1 MKTKVKSKT
10 TMVGVHGGQLHHPP
24 LSRDALAESK
34 TSPGGKSAGGTRS
47 SGHPIPGAKHPS
59 GTWGHLSPPAPS
71 LRCVSTSTSK
81 HASPQF
87 FAKLLIIAVQ
97 LLFTNVGRAPICRRG
112 AGSRGVGSGRGGG
125 AWHTLATR
133 AGKKIEGCQVRAQRV
148 KCQRLRGVSGGTH
161 CWAQCTF
168 IYVRGSEPSFTNALA
183 NLLPTASPP
192 CRIELSGESR
202 AGDRCPLWGPLVCP
216 SMLAQLPVPPPPCH
230 KGWGF
235 PLEEP
240 I

>member
-1 MKTKVKSKT
+1 M
-10 TMVGVHGGQLHHPP
+10 GGSSIIHLCPGMLLQRAKP
-24 LSRDALAESK
+24 LQEGRLQVE
-34 TSPGGKSAGGTRS
+34 
-47 SGHPIPGAKHPS
+47 
-59 GTWGHLSPPAPS
+59 PAAPVTPS
-71 LRCVSTSTSK
+71 LGPSTPVGRGAISAPQLPACVSTSTSK

>member
-1 MKTKVKSKT
+1 M
-10 TMVGVHGGQLHHPP
+10 GGSSIIHLCPGMLLQRAKP
-24 LSRDALAESK
+24 LQEGRLQVEPAA
-34 TSPGGKSAGGTRS
+34 
-47 SGHPIPGAKHPS
+47 PI
-59 GTWGHLSPPAPS
+59 TPS
-71 LRCVSTSTSK
+71 LGPSTPVGRGAISAPQLPACVSTSTSK

-192 CRIELSGESR
+192 CRIQLSGESR

>member
-1 MKTKVKSKT
+1 M
-10 TMVGVHGGQLHHPP
+10 GGSSIIHLCPGMLLQRAKP
-24 LSRDALAESK
+24 LQEGRVQVA
-34 TSPGGKSAGGTRS
+34 
-47 SGHPIPGAKHPS
+47 
-59 GTWGHLSPPAPS
+59 PAAPVTPS
-71 LRCVSTSTSK
+71 LGPSTPVGRGAISAPQLPACVSTSTSK

-216 SMLAQLPVPPPPCH
+216 SMLAQHPVPPPPCH

>member
-1 MKTKVKSKT
+1 M
-10 TMVGVHGGQLHHPP
+10 GGSSIILLCPGMLLQRAKP
-24 LSRDALAESK
+24 LQEGRVQVA
-34 TSPGGKSAGGTRS
+34 
-47 SGHPIPGAKHPS
+47 
-59 GTWGHLSPPAPS
+59 PAAPVTPS
-71 LRCVSTSTSK
+71 LGPSTPVGRGAISAPQLPACVSTSTSK

>member
-1 MKTKVKSKT
+1 M
-10 TMVGVHGGQLHHPP
+10 GGSSIIHLCPGMLLQRAKP
-24 LSRDALAESK
+24 LQEGRLQVE
-34 TSPGGKSAGGTRS
+34 
-47 SGHPIPGAKHPS
+47 
-59 GTWGHLSPPAPS
+59 PAAPVTPS
-71 LRCVSTSTSK
+71 LGPSTPVGRGAISAPQLPACVSTSTSK

-192 CRIELSGESR
+192 CRIQLSGESR

>member
-1 MKTKVKSKT
+1 M
-10 TMVGVHGGQLHHPP
+10 GGSSIIHLCPGMLLQRAKP
-24 LSRDALAESK
+24 LQEGRLQVEPAA
-34 TSPGGKSAGGTRS
+34 
-47 SGHPIPGAKHPS
+47 PI
-59 GTWGHLSPPAPS
+59 TPS
-71 LRCVSTSTSK
+71 LGPSTPVGRGAISAPQLPACVSTSTSK

>member
-1 MKTKVKSKT
+1 M
-10 TMVGVHGGQLHHPP
+10 GGSSIILLCPGMLLQRAKP
-24 LSRDALAESK
+24 LQEGRLQVE
-34 TSPGGKSAGGTRS
+34 
-47 SGHPIPGAKHPS
+47 
-59 GTWGHLSPPAPS
+59 PAAPVTPS
-71 LRCVSTSTSK
+71 LGPSTPVGRGAISAPQLPACVSTSTSK

-192 CRIELSGESR
+192 CRIQLSGESR

>member
-1 MKTKVKSKT
+1 M
-10 TMVGVHGGQLHHPP
+10 GGSSIIHLCPGMLLQRAKP
-24 LSRDALAESK
+24 LQEGRVQVA
-34 TSPGGKSAGGTRS
+34 
-47 SGHPIPGAKHPS
+47 
-59 GTWGHLSPPAPS
+59 PAAPVTPS
-71 LRCVSTSTSK
+71 LGPSTPVGRGAISAPQLPACVSTSTSK

-161 CWAQCTF
+161 CWAQRTF

-192 CRIELSGESR
+192 CRIELSEESR

>member
-1 MKTKVKSKT
+1 M
-10 TMVGVHGGQLHHPP
+10 GGSSIIHLCPGMLLQRAKP
-24 LSRDALAESK
+24 LQEGRVQVA
-34 TSPGGKSAGGTRS
+34 
-47 SGHPIPGAKHPS
+47 
-59 GTWGHLSPPAPS
+59 PAAPVTPS
-71 LRCVSTSTSK
+71 LGPSTPVGRGAISAPQLPACVSTSTSK

-161 CWAQCTF
+161 CWAQRTF

-192 CRIELSGESR
+192 CRIQLSGESR

-216 SMLAQLPVPPPPCH
+216 SMLAQHPVPPPPCH

>member
-1 MKTKVKSKT
+1 M
-10 TMVGVHGGQLHHPP
+10 GGSSIIHLCPGMLLQRAKP
-24 LSRDALAESK
+24 LQEGRLQVE
-34 TSPGGKSAGGTRS
+34 
-47 SGHPIPGAKHPS
+47 
-59 GTWGHLSPPAPS
+59 PAAPVTPS
-71 LRCVSTSTSK
+71 LGPSTPVGRGAISAPQLPACVSTSTSK

-161 CWAQCTF
+161 CWAQRTF

-192 CRIELSGESR
+192 CRIQLSGESR

-216 SMLAQLPVPPPPCH
+216 SMLAQHPVPPPPCH

>member
-1 MKTKVKSKT
+1 M
-10 TMVGVHGGQLHHPP
+10 GGSSIIHLCPGMLLQRAKP
-24 LSRDALAESK
+24 LQEGRVQVA
-34 TSPGGKSAGGTRS
+34 
-47 SGHPIPGAKHPS
+47 
-59 GTWGHLSPPAPS
+59 PAAPVTPS
-71 LRCVSTSTSK
+71 LGPSTPVGRGAISAPQLPACVSTSTSK

>member
-1 MKTKVKSKT
+1 M
-10 TMVGVHGGQLHHPP
+10 GGSSIILLCPGMLLQRAKP
-24 LSRDALAESK
+24 LQEGRLQVE
-34 TSPGGKSAGGTRS
+34 
-47 SGHPIPGAKHPS
+47 
-59 GTWGHLSPPAPS
+59 PAAPVTPS
-71 LRCVSTSTSK
+71 LGPSTPVGRGAISAPQLPACVSTSTSK